1 MWVRGKEGKGIGG
14 GGILRMLLKQ
24 SEDGGT
30 KYSDGVGRRVACC
43 CGNLVSLSRQATMVR
58 KKNNSRLLGDEEPLP
73 EHPERFHTRLS
84 ERFSFFFL

>member
-43 CGNLVSLSRQATMVR
+43 CRNLVSLSRQATMVR
-58 KKNNSRLLGDEEPLP
+58 NKNNQ
-73 EHPERFHTRLS
+73 S
-84 ERFSFFFL
+84 EDKVMVDHRGYDVI